1 MLNKLIEG
9 YEVLADGEYEAL
21 KGVVDEL
28 KALPR
33 TETGIFDFAS
43 TEMDVWEA
51 ARYAYP
57 VYCAYETQCNKK
69 EGYPDL
75 VKQMRAWDKKVTSDF
90 TVEISAE
97 YMDMLIS
104 TIEVMSPEIY
114 EYYREVVEIYRAVT
128 RKVIEAF
135 YGEGSFGV
143 AGSVADEMI
152 QNAIVRG
159 CDMDVLL
166 SEKYMKYVS
175 AQEEE

>member
-1 MLNKLIEG
+1 MLNSLIES
-9 YEVLADGEYEAL
+9 YEILNEGEYEAL
-21 KGVVDEL
+21 KDVVDGL

-33 TETGIFDFAS
+33 TSEGVFDFAS
-43 TEMDVWEA
+43 QGLEVWET

-75 VKQMRAWDKKVTSDF
+75 VKQMRAWDKKAAGDF
-90 TVEISAE
+90 TVEVCAE
-97 YMDMLIS
+97 YVDMLIS

-135 YGEGSFGV
+135 YAEGSFGEK
-143 AGSVADEMI
+143 GSVADEMI
-152 QNAIVRG
+152 QNAISRG
-159 CDMDVLL
+159 CDIDILL

>member
-1 MLNKLIEG
+1 MLNVLMES
-9 YEVLADGEYEAL
+9 YEILNDGDFEAL
-21 KGVVDEL
+21 KDVVDGL

-33 TETGIFDFAS
+33 TSEGIFDFAS
-43 TEMDVWEA
+43 KGADIWEA

-75 VKQMRAWDKKVTSDF
+75 VKQMRAWDKIVAADF
-90 TVEISAE
+90 NVDASAE

-114 EYYREVVEIYRAVT
+114 EYYREVVEIFRAVT
-128 RKVIEAF
+128 RKVIDAF
-135 YGEGSFGV
+135 FAEGSFGES
-143 AGSVADEMI
+143 GSVADEMI
-152 QNAIVRG
+152 QNAIARG
-159 CDMDVLL
+159 CDIDVLL

-175 AQEEE
+175 VGEEE

>member
-1 MLNKLIEG
+1 MLNSLMESYEILNEG
-9 YEVLADGEYEAL
+9 DFEAL
-21 KGVVDEL
+21 KNVTDAL

-33 TETGIFDFAS
+33 TAEGVFDFAS
-43 TEMDVWEA
+43 KEMDIWEA

-75 VKQMRAWDKKVTSDF
+75 VKQMRAWDKKVAADF
-90 TVEISAE
+90 TVEASAE

-114 EYYREVVEIYRAVT
+114 EYYREVVEIFRAVT

-135 YGEGSFGV
+135 YVEGSFGE

-152 QNAIVRG
+152 QNAIARG
-159 CDMDVLL
+159 CDIDVLL

-175 AQEEE
+175 AGEEE

>member
-1 MLNKLIEG
+1 MLNSLIES
-9 YEVLADGEYEAL
+9 YEILDEGEYEAL
-21 KGVVDEL
+21 KDMVDAL

-33 TETGIFDFAS
+33 TADGVFDFA
-43 TEMDVWEA
+43 TQGVDVWEA

-75 VKQMRAWDKKVTSDF
+75 VKQLRAWDKKAAEDF
-90 TVEISAE
+90 TAEVCAE

-114 EYYREVVEIYRAVT
+114 EYYREVVEIYRAAT

-135 YGEGSFGV
+135 YAEGSFGE

-152 QNAIVRG
+152 QNAIGRG
-159 CDMDVLL
+159 CDMDILL
-166 SEKYMKYVS
+166 SEKYMKYVN

>member
-1 MLNKLIEG
+1 MLNRLIESYEILNDG
-9 YEVLADGEYEAL
+9 DFEVLKEI
-21 KGVVDEL
+21 VDML

-33 TETGIFDFAS
+33 TAENVFDFGS
-43 TEMDVWEA
+43 KGIDVWEA

-75 VKQMRAWDKKVTSDF
+75 VKQMRAWDKIVASDF
-90 TVEISAE
+90 TVEVSAE

-128 RKVIEAF
+128 RKVIDAF
-135 YGEGSFGV
+135 FAEGSFGE

-152 QNAIVRG
+152 QNAIARG

>member
-1 MLNKLIEG
+1 MLNSLIES
-9 YEVLADGEYEAL
+9 YEILNESEYEAL
-21 KGVVDEL
+21 KSVVDDL

-33 TETGIFDFAS
+33 TTEGVFDFAS
-43 TEMDVWEA
+43 QGIDVWEA

-75 VKQMRAWDKKVTSDF
+75 VKQLCAWDKKAAEDF
-90 TVEISAE
+90 TAEVCAE

-128 RKVIEAF
+128 RRAIEAF
-135 YGEGSFGV
+135 YAGGSFGEKD
-143 AGSVADEMI
+143 SVADEMI
-152 QNAIVRG
+152 QNAVSRG
-159 CDMDVLL
+159 CEMDILL
-166 SEKYMKYVS
+166 SEKYMKYVN

>member
-1 MLNKLIEG
+1 MLDKLMEG

-21 KGVVDEL
+21 KDVVDAL

-33 TETGIFDFAS
+33 TADGVFDFA
-43 TEMDVWEA
+43 EADVWEA

-75 VKQMRAWDKKVTSDF
+75 VKQVRAWDKKAAEDF
-90 TVEISAE
+90 TVEVCAE

-114 EYYREVVEIYRAVT
+114 EYYREIVEIYRAVT
-128 RKVIEAF
+128 RKAIEAF
-135 YGEGSFGV
+135 YAEGCFGEK
-143 AGSVADEMI
+143 GSVADEMI
-152 QNAIVRG
+152 QNAIGRG
-159 CDMDVLL
+159 CDMDILL
-166 SEKYMKYVS
+166 SEKYVKYVNT
-175 AQEEE
+175 QEEE

>member
-1 MLNKLIEG
+1 MLNNLLES
-9 YEVLADGEYEAL
+9 YEVLAEGEYEAL
-21 KGVVDEL
+21 KDTVDML

-33 TETGIFDFAS
+33 TEEGVFDFAS
-43 TEMDVWEA
+43 AGADVWEA

-75 VKQMRAWDKKVTSDF
+75 VKQIRAWDKLVALDF
-90 TVEISAE
+90 TVDNVAE

-114 EYYREVVEIYRAVT
+114 EYYREVVDIFRMVT
-128 RKVIEAF
+128 RKAIDTFFA
-135 YGEGSFGV
+135 EGSFWKKGI
-143 AGSVADEMI
+143 VADEMI
-152 QNAIVRG
+152 QNAIARG
-159 CDMDVLL
+159 CDIDILL

-175 AQEEE
+175 VGEEE

>member
-1 MLNKLIEG
+1 MLDKLIEG

-21 KGVVDEL
+21 KDVVDGL

-33 TETGIFDFAS
+33 TAEGVFDFAS
-43 TEMDVWEA
+43 QGIDVWEA

-75 VKQMRAWDKKVTSDF
+75 VKQLRSWDKIVASDF
-90 TVEISAE
+90 TVEVSAE

-128 RKVIEAF
+128 KKVIEAF
-135 YGEGSFGV
+135 YAEGGFGE
-143 AGSVADEMI
+143 AGSVADEML
-152 QNAIVRG
+152 QNAIARG
-159 CDMDVLL
+159 CEIDVLL
-166 SEKYMKYVS
+166 SEKYMKYVNV
-175 AQEEE
+175 QEEE

>member
-1 MLNKLIEG
+1 MLDNLIEA

-21 KGVVDEL
+21 KDLVDGL
-28 KALPR
+28 KTLPR
-33 TETGIFDFAS
+33 TSEGVFDFAS
-43 TEMDVWEA
+43 QGIDVWEA

-75 VKQMRAWDKKVTSDF
+75 IKQLRSWDKIVANDF
-90 TVEISAE
+90 TVEVSAE

-128 RKVIEAF
+128 RKVIDTFFA
-135 YGEGSFGV
+135 EGSFGE

-159 CDMDVLL
+159 CEMDILL

-175 AQEEE
+175 TQEEE

>member
-1 MLNKLIEG
+1 MLSNLIEG

-21 KGVVDEL
+21 KGIVDEL

-33 TETGIFDFAS
+33 TEAGVFDFAAK
-43 TEMDVWEA
+43 EIDVWEA

-75 VKQMRAWDKKVTSDF
+75 VKQMRAWDKIVAGDF
-90 TVEISAE
+90 TMEASAE

-128 RKVIEAF
+128 RKVIDTF
-135 YGEGSFGV
+135 YAEGSFGE

-152 QNAIVRG
+152 QNAIARG

-166 SEKYMKYVS
+166 SEKYMKYVKVG
-175 AQEEE
+175 EEE